1 LENDN
6 VLVGLQTG
14 DDAGVYRLTDE
25 IALIQ
30 TVDFFTPIVDDPRL
44 FGQIAAANALS
55 DVYAMGGRPLCAMN
69 IACFPRKD
77 MEISVLTEILEGGL
91 AKIHEAGAALVGG
104 HSVEDRELK
113 YGLSVTGV
121 VHPRK
126 VLTNRGAR
134 AGDVLV
140 LTKPLGTGI
149 IATAVKGGMASNES
163 EKASIASMTA
173 LNRKAAEAMPGL
185 AVHACTDVTG
195 FGLIGHLA
203 GMIQDADVG
212 AVIHSAAV
220 PVLPGVEEYCNLG
233 LLPGGLHRN
242 RDFRAGMVDM
252 DASVPRHM
260 QDVLHDPQTSG
271 GLLIALPS
279 VDAQKLLSG
288 LDASVIGAIVT
299 GPAGRIAVR

>member
-1 LENDN
+1 
-6 VLVGLQTG
+6 
-14 DDAGVYRLTDE
+14 
-25 IALIQ
+25 
-30 TVDFFTPIVDDPRL
+30 
-44 FGQIAAANALS
+44 
-55 DVYAMGGRPLCAMN
+55 
-69 IACFPRKD
+69 
-77 MEISVLTEILEGGL
+77 
-91 AKIHEAGAALVGG
+91 
-104 HSVEDRELK
+104 
-113 YGLSVTGV
+113 
-121 VHPRK
+121 
-126 VLTNRGAR
+126 
-134 AGDVLV
+134 
-140 LTKPLGTGI
+140 
-149 IATAVKGGMASNES
+149 
-163 EKASIASMTA
+163 
-173 LNRKAAEAMPGL
+173 
-185 AVHACTDVTG
+185 
-195 FGLIGHLA
+195 
-203 GMIQDADVG
+203 VG